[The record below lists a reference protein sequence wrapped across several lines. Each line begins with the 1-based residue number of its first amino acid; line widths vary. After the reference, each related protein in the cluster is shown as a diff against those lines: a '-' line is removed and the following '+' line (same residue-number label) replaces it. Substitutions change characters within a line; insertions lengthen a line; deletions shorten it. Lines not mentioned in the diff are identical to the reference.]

1 MIFGARHAG
10 LPQVKVNDD
19 VGVEV
24 GSDEDIAGF
33 CLELVIDLDFG
44 GARVRERMRSVNSC
58 SEECG

>member
-33 CLELVIDLDFG
+33 CLELIIDFDFG
-44 GARVRERMRSVNSC
+44 GAGVREKIRSVVSC
-58 SEECG
+58 S